1 MEMIVEGEYATGRG
15 TNPCGYWELSPGLQV
30 ISFSKGAR
38 NLGLCVK
45 SDFKVIG
52 MHYDSLKTLNLSLKT
67 NAIEFCLQLLSF
79 T

>member
-1 MEMIVEGEYATGRG
+1 MKMIVEGEYATGMG
-15 TNPCGYWELSPGLQV
+15 TNPCGYWELSSGLQV
-30 ISFSKGAR
+30 ISFSREAR

-45 SDFKVIG
+45 SDFKVIA
-52 MHYDSLKTLNLSLKT
+52 MHYDFLKALNLSLKT

>member
-1 MEMIVEGEYATGRG
+1 MEMIVEGEYVTGTG
-15 TNPCGYWELSPGLQV
+15 TNPCGCWELSPVLQV
-30 ISFSKGAR
+30 ISFSREAR
-38 NLGLCVK
+38 SLGLCVK
-45 SDFKVIG
+45 SDVKAIA